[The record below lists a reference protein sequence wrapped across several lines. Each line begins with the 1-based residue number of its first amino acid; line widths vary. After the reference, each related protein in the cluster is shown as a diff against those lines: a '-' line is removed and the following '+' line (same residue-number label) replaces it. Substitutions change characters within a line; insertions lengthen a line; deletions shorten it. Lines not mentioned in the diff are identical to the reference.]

1 MNRPGMAM
9 KHQATRELFDY
20 WNSLR
25 GSRPAPER
33 AEIDLAAIRGLI
45 ADMFMLDID
54 AAHVFPFVLSGT
66 RVNALACAEQN
77 GRSFLDLWS
86 PEEAR
91 NIAAM
96 LLTVM
101 DASCPLVATAVATPE
116 GFPDHKIEILFLP
129 LGRRGQDRAR
139 ILGLIAPTTSPS
151 WLGLLPVKN
160 LTLRS
165 LRAMDD
171 APAPLNVDLRCLVA
185 TAPLSPQAW
194 PVGKQTRNIRHL
206 RIFDGGRQI
215 SSGKARF

>member
-1 MNRPGMAM
+1 MER
-9 KHQATRELFDY
+9 
-20 WNSLR
+20 LR

-185 TAPLSPQAW
+185 TAPLSPQAR
-194 PVGKQTRNIRHL
+194 PVGKQTKNIRHL

-215 SSGKARF
+215 SSGKGRF